1 MILLRDVI
9 LHSFVVDK
17 KSSAL
22 VCNMLS
28 HVRRL
33 EDGITA
39 VPFLQV
45 LLSLVSQPEH
55 VEALVE
61 TAIDMGANITVRFRC
76 QFDFS
81 TFFAD
86 RNPSL

>member
-1 MILLRDVI
+1 MIYICSNSFFVI
-9 LHSFVVDK
+9 VAVDK

-22 VCNMLS
+22 VCGMLT

-45 LLSLVSQPEH
+45 LLSLVSQAEH

-61 TAIDMGANITVRFRC
+61 IAVSIGVHITVHCKLHNFI
-76 QFDFS
+76 
-81 TFFAD
+81 
-86 RNPSL
+86 